1 MGLREGY
8 KDKYYLYTLDGWKM
22 CSVIPLAEDTLNIG
36 NLAGMHFQKV
46 FNDNVNTEKRTQFTS
61 CGGDRV
67 NVREETV
74 TVNATVKIKCK
85 FPVWLNKYTTVEDE
99 KEKLLD
105 VIAENPKKN

>member
-1 MGLREGY
+1 MA
-8 KDKYYLYTLDGWKM
+8 
-22 CSVIPLAEDTLNIG
+22 SVVPLTDDIYNLG

-105 VIAENPKKN
+105 VIAENPEKELMNENFEFVDLIEVD